1 MAILSFQNEKNAEI
15 DAETTILQSAL
26 RNGIPLAHACGG
38 HARCSTCR
46 VLVLQGLE
54 NLCPRNKREQSLAE
68 ERNFNAKVRLA
79 CQTTVNGD
87 VTVRRLVLDEED
99 AHLVMDEMSSDSPR
113 NVGEEQ
119 HLAIL
124 FCDIRNFT
132 TFSESALPYDVVH
145 VLNRYFY
152 KVGQVIERHN
162 GQIDNFMGDGMM
174 ALFGV
179 KEPGSAV
186 LDGVRAGLGM
196 LDAVAD
202 MRSYIASQFKLNLQI
217 GIGLHYG
224 QVVFGSVGTGE
235 RRRLTA
241 VGDAVNF
248 SSRIEEANRAAETD
262 FLISKEAYVLVK
274 DSVSIGKQVRLPIKG
289 KTGTF
294 SLYEVVGA

>member
-1 MAILSFQNEKNAEI
+1 MSIISFQNEKSVEI
-15 DAETTILQSAL
+15 DAETSILQSAL
-26 RNGIPLAHACGG
+26 RNGIPLIHACGG
-38 HARCSTCR
+38 NARCSTCR

-54 NLCPRNKREQSLAE
+54 NLCPRNQQEQNLSE
-68 ERNFNAKVRLA
+68 QRNFNARVRLA
-79 CQTTVNGD
+79 CQATVKGD

-99 AHLVMDEMSSDSPR
+99 KQLVMAEMSSDSPR

-119 HLAIL
+119 HLAVL

-145 VLNRYFY
+145 ILNRYFY

-162 GQIDNFMGDGMM
+162 GKIDNFMGDGMM
-174 ALFGV
+174 ALFGG
-179 KEPGSAV
+179 KNAENAV
-186 LDGVRAGLGM
+186 LDGIRAGLGM
-196 LDAVAD
+196 LAAVAD
-202 MRSYIASQFKLNLQI
+202 MRTYMASQFRLDLQI

-248 SSRIEEANRAAETD
+248 ASRIEEANRVAGTD
-262 FLISKEAYVLVK
+262 F
-274 DSVSIGKQVRLPIKG
+274 
-289 KTGTF
+289 
-294 SLYEVVGA
+294 